1 MKKVR
6 TSPIPK
12 FVDVA
17 EFSSI
22 SGVRRTVIK
31 RLLARGKLQ
40 AVKIS
45 GVTLINLEQ
54 GLAWVASRPP
64 AELFGARGEAR
75 PKPQQWQQ
83 QQQQAAAH
91 SRLVDEVFGSQADG
105 CS

>member
-1 MKKVR
+1 MK
-6 TSPIPK
+6 SPIPK

-17 EFSSI
+17 KFSSI

-31 RLLARGKLQ
+31 RLLARDKLQ

-45 GVTLINLEQ
+45 GGVTLINLEQ
-54 GLAWVASRPP
+54 GLAWVASRPS
-64 AELFGARGEAR
+64 AELFGARGKAR
-75 PKPQQWQQ
+75 QQAQQW

-91 SRLVDEVFGSQADG
+91 SRLVDEVFGSQAGG